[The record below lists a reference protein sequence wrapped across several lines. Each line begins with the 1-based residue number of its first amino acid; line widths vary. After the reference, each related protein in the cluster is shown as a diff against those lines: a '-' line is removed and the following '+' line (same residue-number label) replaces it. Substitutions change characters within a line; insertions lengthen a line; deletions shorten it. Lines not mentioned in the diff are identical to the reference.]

1 MSKGNSNKD
10 TLKEKRRQGRP
21 SVLEDDPHLVEKV
34 VALRATGRSWAEIST
49 LLRIGKTTARRLA
62 TVCQKGIESQTKD
75 ESVSAVPKTSNQR
88 DNRDECQSFEFSVDD
103 EFLECMPKT
112 FRIFLSLV
120 KRARDAQ

>member
-21 SVLEDDPHLVEKV
+21 SVLEDGPYLVEKV

-62 TVCQKGIESQTKD
+62 TVCQKRIESQIKD
-75 ESVSAVPKTSNQR
+75 GSECAVPKTDNQR

-112 FRIFLSLV
+112 FRIFFSLV
-120 KRARDAQ
+120 KRARDAH